1 MLERER
7 ERERER
13 ELPLEHQ
20 DDMHLPCYR
29 RVILPAILSL
39 ARLSWIH
46 GPPVPSQRR
55 EGRKGEEGDG

>member
-7 ERERER
+7 ERERDTLR
-13 ELPLEHQ
+13 APKG
-20 DDMHLPCYR
+20 DMHLPCYR
-29 RVILPAILSL
+29 RVILPATLSL
-39 ARLSWIH
+39 ARPSRIH